1 MTEIPKAY
9 EPGEVEQKWYRFWM
23 EQGYFTPKIDHKKK
37 PFVIIMPPPNVTGE
51 LHLGHALTATME
63 DIMIRWHRM
72 KGESAL
78 WLPGV
83 DHAGIATQV
92 IVEQKLAEE
101 GLDRHKLGREKFIE
115 RVWEWVKKSRQS
127 ITFQHQRLGASC
139 DWTRERF
146 TLDEGPSRAV
156 RTAFVRLYNKGLI
169 YQGERIINWCPRCQT
184 ALSDLEVQHK
194 DVTGNLYYLRYP
206 FAEDDGFVTV
216 ATTRPETY
224 LGDTAVAVN
233 PDDKRFKSLVG
244 KKVVLP
250 VIGRVIPIIAD
261 SAVDPAFGTGAVK
274 ITPGHDPVDF
284 EMSERQHLPIIKILN
299 PDATMNEKAGPYA
312 GLDRFVCR
320 QQVLADFEKAGL
332 LEKIEQHHHSVGH
345 CGRCQTMVEPEVS
358 KQWFV
363 KVAPLAEAAIKAVTD
378 GRIAIVPER
387 FTKVYLNWMENIRDW
402 CISRQLWWGHRIP
415 VWYCQKC
422 SALTVAVDEP
432 STCDHC
438 SSKDIIQD
446 PDVLDTWFSSA
457 LWTHSTLGWPEDT
470 EDLRYFYPTSVMETG
485 YDILFFW
492 VARMIMMG
500 LEDTGDIP
508 FRTVYLHGLIRD
520 EKGEKMSKM
529 RGNVLNPTDAIEE
542 YGTDALRFAV
552 TTGTSPGN
560 DINLGPH
567 RLEAGRNFANKMWNA
582 ARFVFQSLEANPIK
596 SGMLAKLT
604 TKRPGTIDDRWILS
618 RLNHLVLSVDELMSN
633 FQFGEAERQIHDFF
647 WGEFCDW
654 YIEMAKI
661 RLSRSD
667 FSPLPVL
674 AFVLETTLRLLH
686 PFMPFITEELWQDLK
701 QRLPEGSLDSDSI
714 IIAPYPVADKK
725 FIDTEA
731 EQVMESVIEII
742 RSIRNARA
750 EHKVAASKW
759 IEARVYAEELQTA
772 ISLQSEAIETLAKAR
787 PLDILGRNQRRA
799 KDEKALVLV
808 LKEAEVVL
816 PWAGMV
822 DLAAEK
828 QRLEGEVSAV
838 ENEIERLEQRLKDK
852 AFVTKAPPEVVD
864 KERGKLQACKDKL
877 VRLRQE
883 LAQLS

>member
-9 EPGEVEQKWYRFWM
+9 EPARVEQKWYRFWM
-23 EQGYFTPKIDHKKK
+23 EHGYFTPKIDHKKK

-51 LHLGHALTATME
+51 LHLGHALTATLE
-63 DIMIRWHRM
+63 DIMVRWHRM
-72 KGESAL
+72 KGEPAL

-83 DHAGIATQV
+83 DHAAIATQV

-127 ITFQHQRLGASC
+127 ITYQHQRLGASC

-146 TLDEGPSRAV
+146 TLDEGPCLAV

-169 YQGERIINWCPRCQT
+169 YRGERIVNWCPRCQT

-194 DVTGNLYYLRYP
+194 DITGNLYYLRYP
-206 FAEDDGFVTV
+206 MAEGDGFVTV

-233 PDDKRFKSLVG
+233 PEDERFKAMVG

-250 VIGRVIPIIAD
+250 VIGRVIPVIAD
-261 SAVDPAFGTGAVK
+261 SAVDPSFGTGAVK

-284 EMSERQHLPIIKILN
+284 EISERQHLPIIKILN
-299 PDATMNEKAGPYA
+299 PDATMNEQAGPYA
-312 GLDRFVCR
+312 GLDRFACR
-320 QQVLADFEKAGL
+320 QKVLADFEEAGL

-363 KVAPLAEAAIKAVTD
+363 KMAPLAEPAIKAVTD

-422 SALTVAVDEP
+422 NELTVAIDEP
-432 STCDHC
+432 SSCSHC
-438 SSKDIIQD
+438 GSKDVVQD
-446 PDVLDTWFSSA
+446 PDTLDTWFSSA
-457 LWTHSTLGWPEDT
+457 LWPHSTLGWPDDT

-508 FRTVYLHGLIRD
+508 FHTVYLHGLIRD

-529 RGNVLNPTDAIEE
+529 KGNVLNPTDAIED
-542 YGTDALRFAV
+542 YGTDALRFAI

-582 ARFVFQSLEANPIK
+582 ARFVLQSLEANPIE
-596 SGMLAKLT
+596 SGALAKLT
-604 TKRPGTIDDRWILS
+604 PKRSEPIEDRWILS
-618 RLNHLVLSVDELMSN
+618 RLNRLVLSVDELMSN

-654 YIEMAKI
+654 YIEIAKI

-674 AFVLETTLRLLH
+674 GFVLEATLRLLH
-686 PFMPFITEELWQDLK
+686 PFMPFITEELWQNLK
-701 QRLPEGSLDSDSI
+701 RCLPEGSLASASI
-714 IIAPYPVADKK
+714 IIAPYPVGNKK
-725 FIDTEA
+725 FIDDLAEA
-731 EQVMESVIEII
+731 VMDSVIEII
-742 RSIRNARA
+742 RSVRNARA
-750 EHKVAASKW
+750 EHKVAAGKW
-759 IEARVYAEELQTA
+759 IEARVYADKFQSA
-772 ISLQSEAIETLAKAR
+772 IASQSEAIETLAKAR
-787 PLDILGRNQRRA
+787 PLVVFNRDQRQA
-799 KDEKALVLV
+799 KDEKALILV
-808 LKEAEVVL
+808 LKEAEVIL

-822 DLAAEK
+822 DLAAER

-838 ENEIERLEQRLKDK
+838 ENEIGRLERRLKDR
-852 AFVTKAPPEVVD
+852 AFVSKAPPAVVD
-864 KERGKLQACKDKL
+864 KERGKLQACEDKL

-883 LAQLS
+883 LAQLG